1 MKWKFNIRK
10 EIVISVPFEVE
21 ADNFVEALKKGQ
33 EYLLQERMK
42 DKDPEN
48 TEYLLDTTP
57 SADQIPRMDESKREE
72 VRGKK
77 SEG

>member
-57 SADQIPRMDESKREE
+57 SSDQISWMDESKREE
-72 VRGKK
+72 VRSKK
-77 SEG
+77 